1 MANIRRMR
9 PGTEI
14 GKMKKPD
21 QRVTRTDFMRGIVV
35 LPALAALLVAGAA
48 VAQAKGSQ
56 AQFKYQTKPNG
67 SKKCSNCTLFIPGK
81 TATANGTCK
90 VVDGTIS
97 PNGYCIAY
105 AAKTS

>member
-1 MANIRRMR
+1 MSDSN
-9 PGTEI
+9 G
-14 GKMKKPD
+14 G
-21 QRVTRTDFMRGIVV
+21 QTRGDFVRSIVV
-35 LPALAALLVAGAA
+35 LPALAGIFAAGTS

-67 SKKCSNCTLFIPGK
+67 SKKCSNCSLFIPGK
-81 TATANGTCK
+81 SATANGTCK

-105 AAKTS
+105 SAKTS